1 MVLKG
6 LLQGFLR
13 APVLAFP
20 ALDGKM
26 VCFAAKSH
34 EQSSQKM
41 VLLNTGYFPLM
52 FDIPDCCTVLK
63 QQNWLNNVITDFL
76 FFISQ
81 YFYVFSLHS
90 HSSSGKSSSVAS
102 GEAEVGGQ
110 GREDPGVFHLRI
122 EPHFFDKSSQSN
134 YA

>member
-6 LLQGFLR
+6 LMQGFLR

-52 FDIPDCCTVLK
+52 FDIPVCWAVLK
-63 QQNWLNNVITDFL
+63 QQNCLNNVVTVFCFSIRN
-76 FFISQ
+76 FFMCSAYMPTLPQ
-81 YFYVFSLHS
+81 GSHRVLLEKRTLVEKDGRTQVYFT
-90 HSSSGKSSSVAS
+90 
-102 GEAEVGGQ
+102 
-110 GREDPGVFHLRI
+110 
-122 EPHFFDKSSQSN
+122 
-134 YA
+134 

>member
-6 LLQGFLR
+6 LMQGFLR

-52 FDIPDCCTVLK
+52 FDIPVC
-63 QQNWLNNVITDFL
+63 
-76 FFISQ
+76 
-81 YFYVFSLHS
+81 
-90 HSSSGKSSSVAS
+90 
-102 GEAEVGGQ
+102 
-110 GREDPGVFHLRI
+110 
-122 EPHFFDKSSQSN
+122 
-134 YA
+134 